1 MSDDTTLD
9 AFTGTDSKP
18 STEQTTTPDGGDPP
32 ADPADTA
39 GSEPELYHPRNEWDE
54 ITDESTMG
62 IDGGRQAKL
71 DALENKPAVDIL
83 NLDDG
88 FDSID
93 HLANSLRELSVMRED
108 GHYYLPMP
116 EDELDTIR
124 SLFNDLPEEAKSHFL
139 SDGELLRR
147 VNTARRRFNDWLGRA
162 KRFNKMPGWAEA
174 GPANYNSDKFNRLS
188 ESKDSAREELTD
200 AIDHVRAG
208 VNGGVRHRALDAI
221 GSSVA
226 EQNEKE
232 AQSELEQLRDRLEP
246 GMLLIYRN
254 PRQHVGFVSKVN
266 KKSVRVQRPNP
277 NHPGKDPLSGEP
289 VSEYITGRIDIKP
302 EWFVPINEETFDEHR
317 EEIHEINEDVP
328 GTYDEATEYLRKK
341 SE

>member
-1 MSDDTTLD
+1 MSEDTTLD
-9 AFTGTDSKP
+9 TFTRTDSDP
-18 STEQTTTPDGGDPP
+18 STDQPTPSDRAGPSAETTEE
-32 ADPADTA
+32 AD
-39 GSEPELYHPRNEWDE
+39 SESDLYHPRNEWDE

-71 DALENKPAVDIL
+71 DAIENKPAVDIL
-83 NLDDG
+83 DLDDG

-93 HLANSLRELSVMRED
+93 HLANALRELSVIRQD

-124 SLFNDLPEEAKSHFL
+124 SLFDDLPEEAKPQFL
-139 SDGELLRR
+139 SDDELIRR

-162 KRFNKMPGWAEA
+162 KRFNTMPGWAEA

-188 ESKDSAREELTD
+188 ESKDSAREELTE
-200 AIDHVRAG
+200 AIDRVRAG
-208 VNGGVRHRALDAI
+208 VNGGVRQRALDAI

-277 NHPGKDPLSGEP
+277 SHPGKDPLSGEP

-302 EWFVPINEETFDEHR
+302 EWFVPINEETFDGHR

-328 GTYDEATEYLRKK
+328 DTYDEATEYLRKEK
-341 SE
+341 